1 METEETAPSFFSDPL
16 GWLMNKAAELG
27 KRHREEVEEWA
38 EHKAHQNIEKY
49 LNDNPELATRAKA
62 NIDIG
67 LTSGTI
73 SPAVYEMLA
82 SVEARRIN
90 AQNKL
95 RQKVN
100 ELNLKGGVFDLI
112 IE

>member
-62 NIDIG
+62 NIDMG

-82 SVEARRIN
+82 NVEASNNHTPAPDASISMDTPNQSKTLEFSR
-90 AQNKL
+90 
-95 RQKVN
+95 
-100 ELNLKGGVFDLI
+100 
-112 IE
+112 

>member
-62 NIDIG
+62 NIDMG

-82 SVEARRIN
+82 NVEASNNHTPAPDASMSMNTQHQNQSIPIN
-90 AQNKL
+90 
-95 RQKVN
+95 R
-100 ELNLKGGVFDLI
+100 
-112 IE
+112 